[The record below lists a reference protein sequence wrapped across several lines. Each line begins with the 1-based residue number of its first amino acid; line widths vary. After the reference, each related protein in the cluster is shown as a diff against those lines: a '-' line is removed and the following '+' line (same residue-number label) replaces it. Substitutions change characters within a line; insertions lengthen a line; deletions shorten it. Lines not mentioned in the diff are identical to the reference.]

1 MTANSER
8 KKRKKKENLLFSLA
22 SMEKKRKEKGELE
35 RERDTFELASFVSSP
50 LFIKSLGNASRYENV
65 FSQFFV
71 PSPSF
76 LMDF

>member
-35 RERDTFELASFVSSP
+35 REREILSSSRRSFHHLCSLKVLATRPATKTFFRN
-50 LFIKSLGNASRYENV
+50 F
-65 FSQFFV
+65 
-71 PSPSF
+71 SF
-76 LMDF
+76 LLLRF